1 MELQAEWQSTSMSN
15 DSLQRLPLLEGLD
28 HAKVDELI
36 WGHRL
41 REDQTAWM
49 LVLEMLNVAQAS
61 LDATSEDPLPDMGK
75 AEAPELRPR
84 LRMRFRNLLF
94 RLNQKAA
101 ELAEAVRVRSITP
114 ESAWATWL
122 EHSKEYY
129 EGPGAADYSQLK
141 SRFDDFIQ
149 FERSLDLVRSTALNG
164 LDGSKGI
171 YNRFIFPMAPEA
183 LYWETGI
190 KNSGGERRPDQTYNT
205 FTRAG
210 TLLHIMLARS
220 SQADRL
226 RVLLKNFLLRDSQ
239 ARRLVRQLQIDEP
252 DDTRGTPR
260 TYLPYGAYRRYD
272 LLGEDFVQILSLKAP
287 DNDKLLWLVP
297 LAALHVAL
305 YHAEVARESIGGET
319 TPLPLV
325 CEMVAPRKTVV
336 RQLAIESL
344 TENVDF
350 ARRAVD
356 KYLEQTTNGEEWQQ
370 LASRAD
376 LPVPER
382 LELALE
388 LFQKRLRPPSGLL
401 EEHKSVG
408 DLDKF
413 RQEVI
418 KFFKARHTREF
429 SRVHLTY
436 GREAGLVSKRATNRY
451 RYAPTDHLVQS
462 LVLAN
467 VVEELS
473 FEEFMDKLYHRYGM
487 VIGPRQGAALTE
499 DGYDQLAKSVSGQA
513 FRHNQSRLE
522 ARLKSMGMLRR
533 LSDSQAYVI
542 NPLQPLEG
550 AR

>member
-1 MELQAEWQSTSMSN
+1 MSN
-15 DSLQRLPLLEGLD
+15 DFLQRLPFLDGLD
-28 HAKVDELI
+28 HPRVDEVI

-49 LVLEMLNVAQAS
+49 LVLEMLNVAQSS
-61 LDATSEDPLPDMGK
+61 LDATNEDPLPDMGRTD
-75 AEAPELRPR
+75 APELRPR

-101 ELAEAVRVRSITP
+101 ELAEAVRIRRITS
-114 ESAWATWL
+114 ESAWEIWL

-129 EGPGAADYSQLK
+129 EGPGAADYSQLRN
-141 SRFDDFIQ
+141 RFDDFIQ
-149 FERSLDLVRSTALNG
+149 FERSVDLVRSTAING
-164 LDGSKGI
+164 LEGSKGI

-190 KNSGGERRPDQTYNT
+190 KNSGGERRPDTTYNT

-220 SQADRL
+220 GQADKL
-226 RVLLKNFLLRDSQ
+226 RALLKNFLLRDSQ
-239 ARRLVRQLQIDEP
+239 ARRLVCQLQVEET

-260 TYLPYGAYRRYD
+260 TYLPYGRHRRFD

-297 LAALHVAL
+297 LAALHVSI
-305 YHAEVARESIGGET
+305 YHAEVARETIGGNIN
-319 TPLPLV
+319 PLPIL

-344 TENVDF
+344 TENVDL

-356 KYLEQTTNGEEWQQ
+356 YYLEKLTNGEEWDQISSNTE
-370 LASRAD
+370 LS
-376 LPVPER
+376 LPER

-388 LFQKRLRPPSGLL
+388 LFQKRLHPPNGVL
-401 EEHKSVG
+401 EEHKSAG

-413 RQEVI
+413 RYEIV
-418 KFFKARHTREF
+418 KYFKTRHTREF

-467 VVEELS
+467 VAEESS
-473 FEEFMDKLYHRYGM
+473 FEEFMDKLYRRYGI
-487 VIGPRQGAALTE
+487 VIGPRHEAALSD
-499 DGYDQLAKSVSGQA
+499 DGYDQLAKSISGQA

-522 ARLKSMGMLRR
+522 TRLKSMGILRR

-542 NPLQPLEG
+542 NPLQPSEG